1 MNKLTEEPL
10 INENKIK
17 LALHSKSP
25 LGDLG
30 VKYGEV
36 HYLR

>member
-1 MNKLTEEPL
+1 MNKLTKVPL
-10 INENKIK
+10 INENKFK
-17 LALHSKSP
+17 LVLPPKSP

-36 HYLR
+36 NCLR